1 MQLTAPLAA
10 DLARVSLANLATE
23 YPYKLDQLL
32 TADADLRAPRELHP
46 VFSTSY
52 DWHSC
57 VHMHWTLVRLLRR
70 FPAHANANAT
80 RVCLNAHLTAANV
93 AGELATLNGPHRA
106 TFERPYGWGWLLALA
121 AELELLAR
129 TDSATRAWRDALAP
143 LADAFAERFLD
154 FMPRA
159 DFPTRAGT
167 HGNSAFALL
176 LALDWSETTQH
187 LRLRRTI
194 VDRAN
199 TWFGRDRSYPALYEP
214 GGDDF
219 LAAGLVEAVLM
230 QRTVDGCSFEDWWQ
244 RFAPDREAMAHW
256 LVPVAVSDARDARIV
271 HLHGVNLTRAW
282 CWRRLLPELDRAL
295 QPAVSAT
302 IDAHLAAS
310 ASAATDGDYVGTH
323 WLASFL
329 VLALDD
335 A

>member
-1 MQLTAPLAA
+1 
-10 DLARVSLANLATE
+10 
-23 YPYKLDQLL
+23 YKLDQLL
-32 TADADLRAPRELHP
+32 TAAADLRAPRDLHP
-46 VFSTSY
+46 LFSASY

-70 FPAHANANAT
+70 FPAHAQAAAT
-80 RVCLNAHLTAANV
+80 RAHLDGHLTPGNV
-93 AGELATLNGPHRA
+93 AGELATLKGPHRA

-121 AELELLAR
+121 AELEPLAR
-129 TDSATRAWRDALAP
+129 DDAQARHWRDALAP

-154 FMPRA
+154 FLPRS

-176 LALDWSETTQH
+176 LALDWSEATQH
-187 LRLRRTI
+187 LRLRRAI

-199 TWFGRDRSYPALYEP
+199 TWFGRDRDYPALYEP

-219 LAAGLVEAVLM
+219 LAAGLVEAALM
-230 QRTVDGCSFEDWWQ
+230 RRTVDGCSFEDWWQ
-244 RFAPDREAMAHW
+244 RFAPNRDAMAHW

-282 CWRRLLPELDRAL
+282 CWRLLFAELDPSL
-295 QPAVSAT
+295 QPAVTSA
-302 IDAHLAAS
+302 IAAHLAAS
-310 ASAATDGDYVGTH
+310 APAATGGDYVGTH